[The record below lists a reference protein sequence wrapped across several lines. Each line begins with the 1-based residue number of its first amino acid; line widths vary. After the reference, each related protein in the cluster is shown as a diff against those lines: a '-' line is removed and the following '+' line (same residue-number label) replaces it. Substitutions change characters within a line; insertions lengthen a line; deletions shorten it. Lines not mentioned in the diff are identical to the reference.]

1 MNNVQS
7 TADTSQLNVPHGTN
21 NKVEK
26 LNNGYAQKYRQTVR
40 GNPWMSPEK
49 EKEGYG
55 EKDLQKTK
63 VSSLE

>member
-1 MNNVQS
+1 M
-7 TADTSQLNVPHGTN
+7 
-21 NKVEK
+21 
-26 LNNGYAQKYRQTVR
+26 R
-40 GNPWMSPEK
+40 PEK